1 MTRARDCDREAGFT
15 LVEVL
20 VSVLI
25 FAVAA
30 GLGTGLL
37 TTSLR
42 AKALQE
48 AALEEAQ
55 AVERV
60 RALLRE
66 DLGQLVMRPAR
77 RADGSAQP
85 YVFAGDADG
94 ADPLS
99 LARSGQARDIL
110 VLTRRGW
117 ANPGAARPR
126 STLQRVAWRLDGDT
140 LQRVAWAYP
149 DLARASEARALEVLQ
164 GVSAVELEFLL
175 GGTWRSDAFI
185 APSGDEE
192 RPSLPP
198 RAVRLSYVLDG
209 VGPVEHLVLTP
220 ASEQGR

>member
-1 MTRARDCDREAGFT
+1 MSGARTPAREAGFT

-30 GLGTGLL
+30 GIGTGLL

-48 AALEEAQ
+48 AALDQAQ

-60 RALLRE
+60 RALLRD

-77 RADGSAQP
+77 RADGSVEP
-85 YVFAGDADG
+85 YVFAGAADG

-99 LARSGQARDIL
+99 LARSNEARDLL

-117 ANPGAARPR
+117 ANPGATRPR
-126 STLQRVAWRLDGDT
+126 STLQRVAWRLDGGT
-140 LQRVAWAYP
+140 LQRAAWAYP
-149 DLARASEARALEVLQ
+149 DLARASEARTLDVLD
-164 GVSAVELEFLL
+164 GVSEVELEFLL

-185 APSGDEE
+185 APAGDEE
-192 RPSLPP
+192 SPGLPP